1 MRGVAQGLSVLRE
14 LVGWVRG
21 VARRVEC
28 AEVVHG
34 VSA

>member
-1 MRGVAQGLSVLRE
+1 MRGVAQGWSVLRE

-21 VARRVEC
+21 VVQGVEC